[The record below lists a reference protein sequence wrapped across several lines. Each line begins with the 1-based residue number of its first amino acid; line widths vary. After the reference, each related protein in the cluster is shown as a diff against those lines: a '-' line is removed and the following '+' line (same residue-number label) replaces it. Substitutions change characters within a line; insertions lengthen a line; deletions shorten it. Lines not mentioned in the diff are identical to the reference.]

1 MDRISSLQ
9 NKNEKVQKSLNAL
22 KQEGISNEELSKLA
36 IDTEKLFIDVRSFV
50 AEHYSCRPSL
60 QIRETEFVEEHITI
74 TENENGLKIVMPVL
88 MPFKKLKNERMA
100 AKPKKTGCVEVYEK
114 CNALYKSLETALK
127 KYCESNPVDR
137 EKYSKTVFEYSS
149 NFNTN
154 KRGIPDA
161 DNLEYK
167 QITDLVVS
175 YVSNTDDSFE
185 NVDFVF
191 RVRKKDT
198 THTILRIVPQ
208 EVYEYDQF

>member
-22 KQEGISNEELSKLA
+22 KQEAISNEELSALA
-36 IDTEKLFIDVRSFV
+36 INTEKLFIDGRAFV
-50 AEHYSCRPSL
+50 AENYNSGPTF
-60 QIRETEFVEEHITI
+60 QIRDTDLVEEHITI

-100 AKPKKTGCVEVYEK
+100 AKPKKPECVEVFEK
-114 CNALYKSLETALK
+114 CNALLKPLETALK
-127 KYCESNPVDR
+127 KYCEKNPIDR

-191 RVRKKDT
+191 KARKKDT
-198 THTILRIVPQ
+198 THTVLRIVPQ
-208 EVYEYDQF
+208 EVYQYNQF